1 MPRSPSPPARTLAWT
16 CGALAAGVV
25 LHLGIEPAWV
35 TAAALALVLL
45 RLAAAARLVPSPSG
59 GVRLGIGS
67 ALVAAVFAEYH
78 TLNGLEPGTA
88 LLTLMVGIKLLE
100 TRSRRDEYFVL
111 GGALFLLLAACLER
125 QQLER
130 VPLYLLEAL
139 LCCAAL
145 AVVAHAPEGAGVAAE
160 GAGGG
165 DLPAREA
172 FALAGR
178 SLLYASPLAVLLFL
192 FFPRLPGAL
201 WALPASGAA
210 TTGLGNTLSP
220 GRITSLTDSYAVA
233 FRVRFDGAPPPGEDL
248 YWRGPVLHDFDGATW
263 RRGRSVPSAAGRL
276 ECLSKPY
283 RYRVY
288 LAPTFRRWW
297 IALDTVMSAPG
308 PNVREAY
315 DYELIAR
322 HPVTR
327 SISYRATSCA
337 QPLSPA
343 PLTARERREDTALP
357 AGSNPRTRALAHRLR
372 RHARSDADFVRAA
385 LEFLRTGG
393 FRYTLRPPPLGANP
407 VDEFLFDTRA
417 GFCGHYASAFVDLM
431 RAGGVP
437 ARVVTGY
444 LGGQWNPYD
453 GELIVRQ
460 SDAHAWAEVW
470 LAGRGWTRVDPTAV
484 VEPARLTHGIL
495 DLLPDAVSVRA
506 RLIHASPLL
515 TRTLERWE
523 ALNAW
528 WNQRV
533 VGFDSRSQLALLEE
547 LGVRSPRL
555 RDVGWAFAAA
565 LLGWLGWISWQLG
578 RDPRPPPPDPL
589 ARGYRRLCR
598 KLARIGLPRAEHM
611 GPREYLEVIARERPD
626 LVPQLAPLL
635 TRYMELR
642 YGPQSR
648 RPPPAQTRRFE
659 RRVAR
664 LALTRRARAS
674 PGRRSSASARG

>member
-1 MPRSPSPPARTLAWT
+1 MLRSLSSPPRTLAWT
-16 CGALAAGVV
+16 CAALAAGVV
-25 LHLGIEPAWV
+25 LHIGADPAWV
-35 TAAALALVLL
+35 TLAALALVLL
-45 RLAAAARLVPSPSG
+45 RLAAAAGVVPLPTG
-59 GVRLGIGS
+59 GARLGIGA

-125 QQLER
+125 QQLAR
-130 VPLYLLEAL
+130 APLYLLEAL

-145 AVVAHAPEGAGVAAE
+145 AVVAHAPESAGRSPE
-160 GAGGG
+160 GGG

-192 FFPRLPGAL
+192 FFPRLPGAF
-201 WALPASGAA
+201 WSLPASAA
-210 TTGLGNTLSP
+210 AMTGLGNTLSP
-220 GRITSLTDSYAVA
+220 GGITSLTDSYAVA
-233 FRVRFDGAPPPGEDL
+233 FRARFEGAPPPAEDL

-263 RRGRSVPSAAGRL
+263 RRGRFAPSAGQRL

-283 RYRVY
+283 RYRIY

-297 IALDTVMSAPG
+297 IALDTVMAAPG
-308 PNVREAY
+308 PKVRYAY

-322 HPVTR
+322 HPV
-327 SISYRATSCA
+327 SHPISYRATSCA
-337 QPLSPA
+337 RPLSLG
-343 PLTARERREDTALP
+343 PLSARERREDTALP
-357 AGSNPRTRALAHRLR
+357 AGSNPRTRALARRLR
-372 RHARSDADFVRAA
+372 RHAPSDAAFVRAA

-393 FRYTLRPPPLGANP
+393 FRYTLTPPPLGANP

-453 GELIVRQ
+453 GELIVRE

-470 LAGRGWTRVDPTAV
+470 LAGHGWTRVDPTAV
-484 VEPARLTHGIL
+484 VEPERLYHGIL
-495 DLLPDAVSVRA
+495 DLLPDAVSARA

-533 VGFDSRSQLALLEE
+533 VDFDSRSQLALLED
-547 LGVRSPRL
+547 LGIRSPQL

-578 RDPRPPPPDPL
+578 PGTGRPRADPL
-589 ARGYRRLCR
+589 ARGYGRLCR
-598 KLARIGLPRAEHM
+598 KLARVGLPREPHQ
-611 GPREYLEVIARERPD
+611 GPRAYLEVIGRRRPD
-626 LVPQLAPLL
+626 LAPRIAPLL
-635 TRYMELR
+635 ARYIELR
-642 YGPQSR
+642 YGAASR
-648 RPPPAQTRRFE
+648 RPRPEDSRSFE
-659 RRVAR
+659 RAVAR

-674 PGRRSSASARG
+674 RGSRSSASARG